1 MFPSSWAVL
10 LQDLARLGRGPPA
23 SNPCPCPALTVPH
36 GFPQAAVQR
45 WAVPSPLAGNVLL
58 KWLFPKL
65 GLAGWPAVFSIEV
78 LRGPVMGQAAPP
90 WHASKACMESRGEL
104 SAALAALSFARHR

>member
-1 MFPSSWAVL
+1 MFPSGRAVL
-10 LQDLARLGRGPPA
+10 QQDLAWLGRGPPA
-23 SNPCPCPALTVPH
+23 SSPCPCPALTVPG
-36 GFPQAAVQR
+36 GFLQAAVPR

-78 LRGPVMGQAAPP
+78 LHGPVMGRAALP
-90 WHASKACMESRGEL
+90 WRASQACMESRGEL
-104 SAALAALSFARHR
+104 SAALPSARRH